1 MNLFKSAYRIVET
14 PVPMPYRHVLYFLTF
29 CYVFVTPWV
38 YAEPSKTADCTAN
51 DDGLACKNAAA
62 AWANGWAAST
72 LICIAYYGVM
82 ELAAALQNPFGWDAI
97 DLDLEMFGVRVHNEV
112 RRNRERERGRGGKL
126 GWWWCGGMG
135 RLGWWEEGGRAGND
149 GTNFGSPPR
158 QGGASG
164 EARPLSR

>member
-29 CYVFVTPWV
+29 CYVFITPWV
-38 YAEPSKTADCTAN
+38 YAEPSKTADCSSQ
-51 DDGLACKNAAA
+51 DDGLACKDGWA

-97 DLDLEMFGVRVHNEV
+97 DLDLEAFGKRVHNEV
-112 RRNRERERGRGGKL
+112 REKEDGGGWGGEEKRRGFRYPTHHHVK
-126 GWWWCGGMG
+126 
-135 RLGWWEEGGRAGND
+135 GGR
-149 GTNFGSPPR
+149 
-158 QGGASG
+158 Q
-164 EARPLSR
+164 